1 MLYST
6 AVITL
11 SATLCGYAA
20 AADTTRPTNHPLEV
34 VSDIF
39 LKQDDTGAA
48 NEAHYYSIIEA
59 ATRLGNYPGRF
70 RGQAHL
76 SASFVRDL
84 QTKMGIA
91 FSPFGGGDG
100 GFQRGRIVSTT
111 TMTASSPQHVD
122 HYPAGTDGKRR
133 SVDQDR
139 VAFVVLNT
147 NPDAY
152 FVHGDVSVPIV
163 EGSLVHFIGGILH
176 NTIVNSGS
184 VQLLGPFDA
193 KRFTSVGL
201 PPTQSPSPTETS
213 SGSTPSGFPSPTET
227 PTETPSGSPT
237 QRPTSKSGKGSKV
250 SKGFES
256 VSASEP
262 EGLVG
267 SDFDGMSYGQVFSND
282 MSIGQIDEEESSSFS
297 F

>member
-6 AVITL
+6 AIITL

-59 ATRLGNYPGRF
+59 ATGLGNYPGRF

-91 FSPFGGGDG
+91 FSPFGGDDG

-111 TMTASSPQHVD
+111 TMTVSSPQHVD

-133 SVDQDR
+133 RVDQDR

-193 KRFTSVGL
+193 ARH
-201 PPTQSPSPTETS
+201 
-213 SGSTPSGFPSPTET
+213 
-227 PTETPSGSPT
+227 
-237 QRPTSKSGKGSKV
+237 R
-250 SKGFES
+250 
-256 VSASEP
+256 
-262 EGLVG
+262 
-267 SDFDGMSYGQVFSND
+267 
-282 MSIGQIDEEESSSFS
+282 
-297 F
+297 

>member
-6 AVITL
+6 AIITL

-20 AADTTRPTNHPLEV
+20 AADTTRPTNPPLEV

-39 LKQDDTGAA
+39 LKQDDTEAA

-59 ATRLGNYPGRF
+59 ATGLGNYPGRF

-76 SASFVRDL
+76 SASFVHAL
-84 QTKMGIA
+84 QKKMGIA

-122 HYPAGTDGKRR
+122 HYPAGTDGKMR

-163 EGSLVHFIGGILH
+163 EGSLVHFIGGIPH

-184 VQLLGPFDA
+184 VKLLGPFDA
-193 KRFTSVGL
+193 KHFTSVGGNL
-201 PPTQSPSPTETS
+201 FVSCQSQQKCLAIDPTQPTLDLQFTCVDCP
-213 SGSTPSGFPSPTET
+213 G
-227 PTETPSGSPT
+227 
-237 QRPTSKSGKGSKV
+237 
-250 SKGFES
+250 
-256 VSASEP
+256 
-262 EGLVG
+262 GLE
-267 SDFDGMSYGQVFSND
+267 DCALARAKFDQCKKNECISLFQA
-282 MSIGQIDEEESSSFS
+282 I
-297 F
+297 

>member
-59 ATRLGNYPGRF
+59 ATGLGNYPGRF

-122 HYPAGTDGKRR
+122 HYPAGTDGKRC

-163 EGSLVHFIGGILH
+163 KGSLVHFIGGILH
-176 NTIVNSGS
+176 NIIVNSGS

-193 KRFTSVGL
+193 KRFTSVG
-201 PPTQSPSPTETS
+201 PAPEPN
-213 SGSTPSGFPSPTET
+213 
-227 PTETPSGSPT
+227 
-237 QRPTSKSGKGSKV
+237 SKSGKGSKV